1 MPDTET
7 LNSLLK
13 EWYEIHS
20 DPCWYDHHGY
30 CQAHFLEDKGQ
41 CIVERTKK
49 VLEEISMPEEWFE
62 VAYINFDK
70 AILHGRVMGE
80 RDENLCRKEIMIEQV
95 LTEDQKRAIEDL
107 NFEHENAMQALLKSF
122 VA

>member
-1 MPDTET
+1 
-7 LNSLLK
+7 
-13 EWYEIHS
+13 
-20 DPCWYDHHGY
+20 
-30 CQAHFLEDKGQ
+30 
-41 CIVERTKK
+41 
-49 VLEEISMPEEWFE
+49 MPEEWFE

-95 LTEDQKRAIEDL
+95 LTKEQKRAIEDL